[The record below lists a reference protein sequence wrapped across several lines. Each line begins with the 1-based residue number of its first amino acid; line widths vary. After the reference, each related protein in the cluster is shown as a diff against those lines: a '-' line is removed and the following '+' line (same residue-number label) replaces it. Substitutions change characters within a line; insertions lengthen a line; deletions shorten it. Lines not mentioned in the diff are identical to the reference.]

1 MAHEIMTHEALALG
15 AGHVGPVARFNLNI
29 PCDAVGPTFFRWRS
43 CSLADPL
50 YQCERFLAEYGSRKT
65 LKDYLLS
72 GIILQQK
79 LPPMASAATG
89 SADGR
94 REVSS
99 EWVAA
104 QRVERKKMLERQ
116 GAALDERGAKKAKEV
131 VRKVQ
136 SGDAV
141 NLLDQT
147 SATRRKLEKIVNK
160 YSAVKALLDNA
171 KVSGQANTTTRANLA
186 DKPVPVRLIV

>member
-1 MAHEIMTHEALALG
+1 
-15 AGHVGPVARFNLNI
+15 
-29 PCDAVGPTFFRWRS
+29 
-43 CSLADPL
+43 
-50 YQCERFLAEYGSRKT
+50 
-65 LKDYLLS
+65 
-72 GIILQQK
+72 
-79 LPPMASAATG
+79 MASAATG

-104 QRVERKKMLERQ
+104 QRVKRKKMLERQ
-116 GAALDERGAKKAKEV
+116 GAASEERGAKKAKEV

-147 SATRRKLEKIVNK
+147 SATRRKLEKIENK

-171 KVSGQANTTTRANLA
+171 KVSGQANTTTTRANLA